1 VKVKWVPA
9 TQLLRLQRRSVEIEP
24 DTTYQEIGVRSFGR
38 GLFLKDPVSGVEIG
52 SKRVFEIHEGDFVVS
67 NVFAWEGAVGIAG
80 AEHHGRIGSH
90 RFMTWIP
97 VSDVKVDYLAEF
109 FRSSRGVEALAAASP
124 GSAGRNRTLSIANF
138 EAIRV
143 PLPSD
148 ADQERIAAYLSLL
161 ARTPPVLPKGGGQQA
176 QELAEGQWLR
186 RYTTVRL
193 LDIATIGPAP
203 RRVEPETVVS
213 FVPMG
218 AVDATTGAIVG
229 AVPRARSEVGAGYRQ
244 FVDGDIIFARITPS
258 MQNGK
263 AAIYRPA
270 EGRVGYGSTEFH
282 VLRPNDSRFTEW
294 IWAVLRTRWF
304 RDLAARSFTGTA
316 GQQRVPAE
324 FMRNVP
330 IPLPRLDELSGATEA
345 LLRSQRTAQAIENVE
360 RRRALLGAAILPAAR
375 NEIFNAMR

>member
-1 VKVKWVPA
+1 
-9 TQLLRLQRRSVEIEP
+9 
-24 DTTYQEIGVRSFGR
+24 
-38 GLFLKDPVSGVEIG
+38 
-52 SKRVFEIHEGDFVVS
+52 
-67 NVFAWEGAVGIAG
+67 
-80 AEHHGRIGSH
+80 
-90 RFMTWIP
+90 
-97 VSDVKVDYLAEF
+97 
-109 FRSSRGVEALAAASP
+109 
-124 GSAGRNRTLSIANF
+124 
-138 EAIRV
+138 
-143 PLPSD
+143 
-148 ADQERIAAYLSLL
+148 
-161 ARTPPVLPKGGGQQA
+161 
-176 QELAEGQWLR
+176 
-186 RYTTVRL
+186 
-193 LDIATIGPAP
+193 
-203 RRVEPETVVS
+203 
-213 FVPMG
+213 MG